1 MMLTQVPVALLL
13 IGTLLVVGCVTP
25 GPEQPGGN
33 LTEVESREL
42 ARTFVEQSPT

>member
-25 GPEQPGGN
+25 GPEQPRGN